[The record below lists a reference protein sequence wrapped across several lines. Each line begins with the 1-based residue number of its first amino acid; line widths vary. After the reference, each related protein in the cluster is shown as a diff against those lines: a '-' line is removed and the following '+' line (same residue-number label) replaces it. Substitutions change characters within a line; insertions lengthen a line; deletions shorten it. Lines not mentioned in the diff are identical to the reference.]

1 MNPYKKMYALTEEQY
16 RLYKSLVGDE
26 PSADACEPLTAHRSV
41 KPAPSDPS
49 VAHGAVTLAPSDPS
63 VAHGAAPSGPSLA
76 PRALSLAHGAAPSDP
91 SLAHRAAPLA
101 PSDPSLAHGAITL
114 AHGAESFAPRA
125 PSLVPKSKSRAPI
138 SSRDAPSDSK
148 IPRIQ
153 QQQEAPT
160 SFVCKI
166 CGHKFKHKRNLN
178 RHVKIHSVNK
188 YPNWLTL

>member
-1 MNPYKKMYALTEEQY
+1 MYALTEEQY
-16 RLYKSLVGDE
+16 RLYKSLIRDE
-26 PSADACEPLTAHRSV
+26 PSGDACEPLTTDCKPA

-49 VAHGAVTLAPSDPS
+49 IAQGAVTLALSDPS
-63 VAHGAAPSGPSLA
+63 VAHGVALSGPSLA
-76 PRALSLAHGAAPSDP
+76 PRALSLAHGAVPSDP
-91 SLAHRAAPLA
+91 SLAL
-101 PSDPSLAHGAITL
+101 GAITV

-125 PSLVPKSKSRAPI
+125 PSLAPKTKSRAPT
-138 SSRDAPSDSK
+138 SSSDSK
-148 IPRIQ
+148 IPRILQQ
-153 QQQEAPT
+153 QQQEATPT